1 VREGDNVAWLTYIT
15 TYLVIVLAEMGDKT
29 QLATLLLS
37 SNNPRHRWGVYA
49 ASALALTL
57 CVALEV
63 TVGTTLGRHLSPRFF
78 NQFTGWVFLV
88 LAAFSFGTWWRE
100 RRTTPQ
106 PDRRPQRLEI
116 PARAHHVRETP

>member
-1 VREGDNVAWLTYIT
+1 MAWITYLT
-15 TYLVIVLAEMGDKT
+15 TYLIIVLAEMGDKT
-29 QLATLLLS
+29 QVATLLLS

-63 TVGTTLGRHLSPRFF
+63 TVGTTIGRHLLPPRFF

-88 LAAFSFGTWWRE
+88 LAVFSFGSWWRE
-100 RRTTPQ
+100 RRTASQ
-106 PDRRPQRLEI
+106 PESRSQRLGI
-116 PARAHHVRETP
+116 DARAHHVRETP